1 MISPEVLRRFSL
13 FAGLD
18 AEVFKSLAMTGEEI
32 TVSAGEWLFR
42 EGAAADALYLI
53 MDGAVDLKIDLNEA
67 GTEQADLSSLVSG
80 EVTGWSALVEPYV
93 YTLGAVAMSDTCVAR
108 LDGAQLRAL
117 MEEQPEVG
125 YTLMHR
131 VAQVIATR
139 LTNLRVRF
147 VSLIGK

>member
-18 AEVFKSLAMTGEEI
+18 AEVFKDLAMTGEEV
-32 TVSAGEWLFR
+32 TVSAGEWLFK

-53 MDGAVDLKIDLNEA
+53 MEGTVDLKINVNEA

-80 EVTGWSALVEPYV
+80 DVTGWSALVEPYT
-93 YTLGAVAMSDTCVAR
+93 YTLGAVATSNVCAAR
-108 LDGAQLRAL
+108 LNGEQLRSL
-117 MEEQPEVG
+117 MEAQPEVG
-125 YTLMHR
+125 YQLMHR
-131 VAQVIATR
+131 VAQAIATR

-147 VSLIGK
+147 VSLIGM

>member
-1 MISPEVLRRFSL
+1 MISPEVLRRFTL

-18 AEVFKSLAMTGEEI
+18 AEVFKTLAMTGEEV
-32 TVSAGEWLFR
+32 TVSAGDWLFQ

-53 MDGAVDLKIDLNEA
+53 MEGTIDLKINVNEA

-80 EVTGWSALVEPYV
+80 DVTGWSALVEPYI
-93 YTLGAVAMSDTCVAR
+93 YTLGAVATSNARVAR
-108 LDGAQLRAL
+108 LDGEELRAL

-125 YTLMHR
+125 YLLMHR
-131 VAQVIATR
+131 VAQAIATR

-147 VSLIGK
+147 VSLIGM

>member
-1 MISPEVLRRFSL
+1 
-13 FAGLD
+13 
-18 AEVFKSLAMTGEEI
+18 
-32 TVSAGEWLFR
+32 
-42 EGAAADALYLI
+42 
-53 MDGAVDLKIDLNEA
+53 
-67 GTEQADLSSLVSG
+67 
-80 EVTGWSALVEPYV
+80 
-93 YTLGAVAMSDTCVAR
+93 VAR

>member
-1 MISPEVLRRFSL
+1 MISPEVLRRFTL

-18 AEVFKSLAMTGEEI
+18 AEVFKTLAMTGEEVI
-32 TVSAGEWLFR
+32 VSAGDWLFQ

-53 MDGAVDLKIDLNEA
+53 MEGTIDLKINVNEA

-80 EVTGWSALVEPYV
+80 DVTGWSALVEPYI
-93 YTLGAVAMSDTCVAR
+93 YTLGAVATSNVRVAC
-108 LDGAQLRAL
+108 LDGEELRAL

-125 YTLMHR
+125 YLLMHR
-131 VAQVIATR
+131 VAQAIATR

-147 VSLIGK
+147 VSLIGM